1 MKVMGGDDHQL
12 KQLLIVKQI
21 LLVSLFGNVW
31 GTVWRISIL
40 MLGRKGLTL
49 NTPNPNI
56 QILYNFL
63 FIFPVA
69 LDYKENFL
77 TSATFLK
84 IVVISCILT
93 TLHLIQG

>member
-1 MKVMGGDDHQL
+1 MGGDDHQL

-31 GTVWRISIL
+31 GTVWRISTL
-40 MLGRKGLTL
+40 MLGRKGLTP

-63 FIFPVA
+63 FIFSVA